1 MLRRLKRQIRSRSLA
16 FSVTGKRRWHVT
28 GLIAT
33 LRSTR
38 RSRVLDAEEKEAQHG
53 ESEVPTIEQTLAWL
67 RDLPALWHAAEPSG
81 RRLLAEAVFER
92 IDVLGIGIAEI
103 TPTPEADA
111 HGWSDAFGE
120 PVVLSVNL
128 KTGRG
133 ERSSADQH
141 RPALLVINVCWSPS
155 G

>member
-1 MLRRLKRQIRSRSLA
+1 M
-16 FSVTGKRRWHVT
+16 
-28 GLIAT
+28 
-33 LRSTR
+33 
-38 RSRVLDAEEKEAQHG
+38 
-53 ESEVPTIEQTLAWL
+53 PTIEQTLAWL

-133 ERSSADQH
+133 ERSQACGTDLFVPVAWTLPRVLNAPRKIAGARLGLHTDDDTLPDAEVRQH
-141 RPALLVINVCWSPS
+141 GPQGR
-155 G
+155 